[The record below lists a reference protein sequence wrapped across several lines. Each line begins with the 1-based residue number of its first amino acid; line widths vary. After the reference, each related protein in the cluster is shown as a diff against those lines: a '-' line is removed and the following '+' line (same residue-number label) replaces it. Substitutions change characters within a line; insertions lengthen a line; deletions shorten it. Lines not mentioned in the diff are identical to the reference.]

1 MYYVL
6 SIGVNNGPGANRL
19 NFAEKDAV
27 DVFRVLSGALGPPRV
42 RGRYLLGTRATRAE
56 VIATLVALA
65 LQPPEYLLL
74 YFSGHGSEEGILVA
88 DGLLHYADLAQYL
101 QRIRARAMMVILDTC
116 HAAAYGRFVSPA
128 DVAGLGGI
136 DDDHTWLRVLS
147 EAHPGMR
154 MLFAT
159 SAETLS
165 RESLNAK
172 NGFFTAALLHAFH
185 HAEADLPA
193 GSPKLISDLQAFVN
207 ACAFM
212 QEQQTKNWKRPG
224 SGIVPLHIQQPQ
236 FLGHLGDFPLVRSQV
251 ERAVGTATITNV
263 AILPGLSVRVD
274 FVVNGRRNVPTRWCV
289 RLSHPDGSLIIGRS
303 RRFVPAKDEHA
314 EGGRIRFP
322 VSVLDDDRASS
333 IVLNSGWQLPVR
345 WTFELLDDHDHR
357 LARRS
362 LMPSYFKG
370 APTPQ
375 LGW

>member
-6 SIGVNNGPGANRL
+6 SIGVNYGPGADLLR
-19 NFAEKDAV
+19 FAEKDAI
-27 DVFRVLSGALGPPRV
+27 DIFRVLSGALGPPRV
-42 RGRYLLGTRATRAE
+42 GGKCLLGARATRAE
-56 VIATLVALA
+56 MIAALNALA
-65 LQPPEYLLL
+65 WQPPEHLLL
-74 YFSGHGSEEGILVA
+74 YFSGHGSEEGILLA
-88 DGLLHYADLAQYL
+88 DGLLHYDELADYV
-101 QRIRARAMMVILDTC
+101 RIIRARAMMTILDTC

-136 DDDHTWLRVLS
+136 DEDLTWLRVLS

-165 RESLNAK
+165 RESPNAK

-251 ERAVGTATITNV
+251 ERAVGTATITNF
-263 AILPGLSVRVD
+263 AFLPGLSMRVD
-274 FVVNGRRNVPTRWCV
+274 FVVNGRRNVPTRWRV
-289 RLSHPDGSLIIGRS
+289 RLSHPDGSLIDGRS
-303 RRFVPAKDEHA
+303 HRFVPAKDEHA
-314 EGGRIRFP
+314 DGGQIRFP
-322 VSVLDDDRASS
+322 VSVLDDDFASS
-333 IVLNSGWQLPVR
+333 FVLDSGRQLPVR
-345 WTFELLDDHDHR
+345 WTFELLDDHGHQ

-362 LMPSYFKG
+362 LMGSYFKG
-370 APTPQ
+370 APMSQ